1 MNLAVLRRSTAETSA
16 QAPRLRPVDNANP
29 PPRMTERQFFVA
41 LEQKA
46 ARLQSDRAMAILGE
60 IQPAEI
66 EDLVALVGRIQGRYV
81 ARLLEA
87 GKADK
92 PLGEAGFQ
100 EIRRLREQVEELQF
114 GLTHIRQSAESGA
127 LRIRGLVAGA

>member
-1 MNLAVLRRSTAETSA
+1 MNLAILRRPTTESSA
-16 QAPRLRPVDNANP
+16 PAPRLRPVVDANP
-29 PPRMTERQFFVA
+29 PPRMTARQFFVA
-41 LEQKA
+41 LEQRA

-60 IQPAEI
+60 IQPAEV
-66 EDLVALVGRIQGRYV
+66 EDLVALIGRIQGRYV

-92 PLGEAGFQ
+92 PLGEAGFN
-100 EIRRLREQVEELQF
+100 EIRRLREQVEELQS
-114 GLTHIRQSAESGA
+114 GLAHIRLTTESGA